1 MKAYEAV
8 DIRNIAVVG
17 HGDSGKTILCEA
29 MLLCGGQ
36 INRIGSIENG
46 TTISDYHPGEKIRQI
61 SIHAT
66 PMFLEWKEKKI
77 NVIDAPGYMDFIGEA
92 LSSLSIADM
101 ALVVVHAV
109 NGIEVGTEQM
119 WAHATKQGIPK
130 ILVVNGLDREHT
142 KFDEI
147 LASARSRFGNN
158 VFPMQL
164 PISAGP
170 GFTQV
175 LDVLSKNVFTHQ
187 NDSSGKYT
195 EKPAEGDLVE
205 IVEKLHE
212 ELIEFVAESD
222 DTLLGK
228 FFEEGEL
235 SEEEM
240 QGGLHEAVQNQTLVP
255 LFCTSSTKNVGVST
269 LMDFIAKYGSS
280 PVDRSTIIAKRL

>member
-1 MKAYEAV
+1 
-8 DIRNIAVVG
+8 
-17 HGDSGKTILCEA
+17 

-46 TTISDYHPGEKIRQI
+46 TTISDYHPGEKTRQI

-175 LDVLSKNVFTHQ
+175 LDVLSKTVFTHQ
-187 NDSSGKYT
+187 NDSSG
-195 EKPAEGDLVE
+195 
-205 IVEKLHE
+205 
-212 ELIEFVAESD
+212 
-222 DTLLGK
+222 
-228 FFEEGEL
+228 
-235 SEEEM
+235 
-240 QGGLHEAVQNQTLVP
+240 
-255 LFCTSSTKNVGVST
+255 
-269 LMDFIAKYGSS
+269 
-280 PVDRSTIIAKRL
+280 